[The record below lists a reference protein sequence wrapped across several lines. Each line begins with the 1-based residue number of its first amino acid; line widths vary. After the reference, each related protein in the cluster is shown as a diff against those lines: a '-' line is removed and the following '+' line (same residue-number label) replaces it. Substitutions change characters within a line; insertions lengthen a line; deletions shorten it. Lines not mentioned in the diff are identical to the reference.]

1 MPTAT
6 RNTVEIDVTN
16 EPLAG
21 LPQHPRYMHP
31 HTVFSLG
38 ESCALDDLKR
48 LVDGRIDALA
58 TPLLSTRNKVA
69 GVTAVA
75 TLRLAFRVARFNAE
89 RAFSLDSANSV
100 RDFNGG
106 TSSLDGQGP

>member
-1 MPTAT
+1 
-6 RNTVEIDVTN
+6 VEIDVTD
-16 EPLAG
+16 ELLAG

-31 HTVFSLG
+31 HIVFSLG

-48 LVDGRIDALA
+48 LVDRRIDALA
-58 TPLLSTRNKVA
+58 TPLLSARNKVA

-89 RAFSLDSANSV
+89 RLFLWILPILS
-100 RDFNGG
+100 G
-106 TSSLDGQGP
+106 TLMAEPAL